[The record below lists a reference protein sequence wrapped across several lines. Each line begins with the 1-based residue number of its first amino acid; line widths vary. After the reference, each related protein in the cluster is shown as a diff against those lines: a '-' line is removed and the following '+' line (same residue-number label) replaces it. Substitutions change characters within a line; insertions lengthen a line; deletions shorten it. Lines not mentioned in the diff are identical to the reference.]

1 MYEIFGDCDSV
12 RNMEIGSV
20 LELDNW
26 SCYCYKEHNQ
36 ELELPF
42 MELSDRQYKTYF
54 YQNARNAIEE
64 LAFYLYHTR
73 GIEDFLIPQYICE
86 TVSAAFK
93 RAGVKVHEYK
103 INRQFEIN
111 ISQIEQKIQNR
122 TCIFIPHYFGIPI
135 TDELRDKIVD
145 WKSRGIVIIED
156 ITMSLL
162 SKEKNKVGYGDYI
175 VGSIRKWLPI
185 PDGGFV
191 CVADG
196 QAYEERKKADSG
208 AYANLYTIVQMMKR
222 EYVFGGEKDKS
233 LKDNYR
239 NYYKDAID
247 ILFSDY
253 TIREMSKLSY
263 NYILNCKYEDIIR
276 RRILNYDYLYN
287 NIKNHKVRCLAKR
300 EKEYCPFMM
309 VIVSENRDE
318 LLKYLIQQDIY
329 CNIHWN
335 LEEATGETEKYLSQ
349 HMLSIPCDQRYTVQ
363 DMERIVQAVN
373 AY

>member
-1 MYEIFGDCDSV
+1 MYEIFRDCDSV

-26 SCYCYKEHNQ
+26 NCYCYEEHNQ
-36 ELELPF
+36 EFELPF

-64 LAFYLYHTR
+64 LVFYLYHMR
-73 GIEDFLIPQYICE
+73 GIENFLMPQYICE
-86 TVSAAFK
+86 TVVDAFT
-93 RAGVKVHEYK
+93 RAGVKVCEYR
-103 INRQFEIN
+103 INQELEID
-111 ISQIEQKIQNR
+111 ICQIEQKIQKK

-135 TDELRDKIVD
+135 TDELRDKIAD

-196 QAYEERKKADSG
+196 QAYVERKKAGSG

-222 EYVFGGEKDKS
+222 EYVLGGEKDKT
-233 LKDNYR
+233 LKSNYR
-239 NYYKDAID
+239 NYYRDAID
-247 ILFSDY
+247 VLFSDY
-253 TIREMSKLSY
+253 TIREISKLSY
-263 NYILNCKYEDIIR
+263 NYILNCKYEDILR
-276 RRILNYDYLYN
+276 QRTLNYDYLYN
-287 NIKNHKVRCLAKR
+287 NLRNQKVSCLTKRAKD
-300 EKEYCPFMM
+300 YCPFMM
-309 VIVSENRDE
+309 MIISENRDK
-318 LLKYLIQQDIY
+318 LLKYLIRHDIY

-335 LEEATGETEKYLSQ
+335 LERATGEVEKFLSH

-363 DMERIVQAVN
+363 DMERIVQVIN

>member
-1 MYEIFGDCDSV
+1 
-12 RNMEIGSV
+12 MEIGSV

-26 SCYCYKEHNQ
+26 NCYCYKEHNQ

-64 LAFYLYHTR
+64 LAFYLYDTR

-185 PDGGFV
+185 PDGGF
-191 CVADG
+191 AG
-196 QAYEERKKADSG
+196 GRSAPG
-208 AYANLYTIVQMMKR
+208 
-222 EYVFGGEKDKS
+222 FGS
-233 LKDNYR
+233 P
-239 NYYKDAID
+239 
-247 ILFSDY
+247 S
-253 TIREMSKLSY
+253 S
-263 NYILNCKYEDIIR
+263 
-276 RRILNYDYLYN
+276 
-287 NIKNHKVRCLAKR
+287 
-300 EKEYCPFMM
+300 
-309 VIVSENRDE
+309 
-318 LLKYLIQQDIY
+318 
-329 CNIHWN
+329 
-335 LEEATGETEKYLSQ
+335 
-349 HMLSIPCDQRYTVQ
+349 
-363 DMERIVQAVN
+363 
-373 AY
+373 